1 MTAPAIAFSPI
12 ANDEFPGTYEINFN
26 SIVAGNT
33 SKEVVRYVSHTKPD
47 GEIFDVTLY
56 LAGTDRDT
64 VIGWATAGTGGLEVK
79 EGEDGEWKYI
89 TGTSMDNGL
98 VITRGQELANGSM
111 PSAIGVHQDPDG
123 DGVFE
128 GELPLYFRIT
138 VPSDAVA
145 KQYVIELYA
154 GFHYYEA

>member
-1 MTAPAIAFSPI
+1 MVAPTIAFSPI
-12 ANDEFPGTYEINFN
+12 PNEEFPATMEINFG
-26 SIVAGNT
+26 SIIAGTT
-33 SKEVVRYVSHTKPD
+33 SKEVIRYLSHSKPD
-47 GEIFDVTLY
+47 GEIFDVALY

-64 VIGWATAGTGGLEVK
+64 VIGWGTAGTGGLFVK
-79 EGEDGEWKYI
+79 EGADGIWRVL
-89 TGTSMDNGL
+89 TGTDMASGA

-111 PSAIGVHQDPDG
+111 PSAIGVHQDSNA

-128 GELPLYFRIT
+128 GELPLYFKIT

-154 GFHYYEA
+154 AFHYYEA